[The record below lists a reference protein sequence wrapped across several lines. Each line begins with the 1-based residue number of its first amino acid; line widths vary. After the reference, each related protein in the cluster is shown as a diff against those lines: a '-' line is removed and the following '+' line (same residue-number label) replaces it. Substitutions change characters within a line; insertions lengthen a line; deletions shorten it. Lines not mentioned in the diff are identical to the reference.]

1 MPVRRRHRRHTSAR
15 AALPAA
21 VLATVSAALAGT
33 FLPTPAGAAEPPP
46 PAAAEPKP
54 PAVAEPKPP
63 AVAGPKPA
71 AADQGLLLTVSGDGN
86 TWIRGVRLGCPDTY
100 GRHPHA
106 LAACN
111 ALTWARGDF
120 DALPGEPHGCTKQ
133 FAPVTVSARGTF
145 RGAAVDWH
153 QEFANLCTM
162 DSATGPVFRF

>member
-46 PAAAEPKP
+46 PAA
-54 PAVAEPKPP
+54 AEPKPP